1 MIPGIG
7 FGNFSLKKKELKW
20 IKQFYMLLHVVV
32 VVVVVAYITCMDHM
46 IGHAR

>member
-32 VVVVVAYITCMDHM
+32 VAVVAYITCMHHM

>member
-20 IKQFYMLLHVVV
+20 IKQFCMLLH
-32 VVVVVAYITCMDHM
+32 VVVVVAYITCMHHM